1 MKTILLYLNEVN
13 AIYER
18 PWVRIANKRNKARH
32 DQHFLCVVRRLS
44 FVKQVLPW
52 QRHGQA
58 MAPPSYIYQPMSG
71 FVFCWRHYYDTWL
84 SKRKKHRVFHFVFL
98 SVVALRGPWLFDV
111 LRISTRMDKLKEQAM
126 INQFVMVAGC
136 ARDQARQLLQA
147 AHWQFEV
154 EPTLFWFSHM
164 TSTL

>member
-1 MKTILLYLNEVN
+1 MKSMQFMNGREWELQTNGT
-13 AIYER
+13 
-18 PWVRIANKRNKARH
+18 KRGMTSIS
-32 DQHFLCVVRRLS
+32 CVLFDG

-52 QRHGQA
+52 QRHDQA
-58 MAPPSYIYQPMSG
+58 MAPPSYIYQPMSE